1 MPVAARDS
9 QYGTRAVRHRRQW
22 HGRHT
27 LRSARQRF
35 PSRVLGL
42 DRKVGPGTADLASPT
57 REVTGFTCRGAGRS
71 PSGVPCLPR
80 QRIKGFES
88 RCGWRSR

>member
-42 DRKVGPGTADLASPT
+42 DRKVGPGTGDLEPST
-57 REVTGFTCRGAGRS
+57 RSGRVWEAGLGTS
-71 PSGVPCLPR
+71 AYVILVGQFLIPR
-80 QRIKGFES
+80 ENR
-88 RCGWRSR
+88 

>member
-9 QYGTRAVRHRRQW
+9 QYGTRAVGHRRQW

-42 DRKVGPGTADLASPT
+42 DRKVGPGTADLVSST
-57 REVTGFTCRGAGRS
+57 RSGGLRLRGIRGLRERRS
-71 PSGVPCLPR
+71 EEDDVILIARFMTRREKP
-80 QRIKGFES
+80 
-88 RCGWRSR
+88 

>member
-1 MPVAARDS
+1 MPVTARDS
-9 QYGTRAVRHRRQW
+9 QYGTGAVGHRRQW

-27 LRSARQRF
+27 LRSAHQRF

-57 REVTGFTCRGAGRS
+57 R
-71 PSGVPCLPR
+71 
-80 QRIKGFES
+80 K
-88 RCGWRSR
+88 